1 LILAPDPDHVGRDR
15 LLHQTFEV
23 SILLKGAF
31 AVLEAAGGV
40 LLWLIGPTTIVAVV
54 TWLTQAEVG
63 EDPQDLIARTLL
75 HWAQGFSIEAE
86 HFYAAYLLAH
96 GLVKI
101 ALVAGLLSGARWAYP
116 TSLLVMAMFVAYQSY
131 RFSFTHSPGLLV
143 LTVFDLFVIALIWRE
158 WRRVGA
164 A

>member
-1 LILAPDPDHVGRDR
+1 M
-15 LLHQTFEV
+15 
-23 SILLKGAF
+23 
-31 AVLEAAGGV
+31 LEAAGGV
-40 LLWLIGPTTIVAVV
+40 LLWLIGPTTILAAV
-54 TWLTQAEVG
+54 TWLTQTEVS
-63 EDPQDLIARTLL
+63 EDPSDLIARTLL
-75 HWAQGFSIEAE
+75 HWAHGFSIEVE
-86 HFYAAYLLAH
+86 HFYAVYLLAH

-158 WRRVGA
+158 WRRLA
-164 A
+164 AA